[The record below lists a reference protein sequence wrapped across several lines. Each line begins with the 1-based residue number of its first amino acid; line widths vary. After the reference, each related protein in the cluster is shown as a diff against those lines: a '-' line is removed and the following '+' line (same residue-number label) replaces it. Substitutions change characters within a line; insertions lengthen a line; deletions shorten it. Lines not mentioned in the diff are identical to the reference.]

1 MTGRPE
7 TPYSGLSSRL
17 LRWAPLV
24 VLIAV
29 LVAVYASGAL
39 RFFSFATIAEHRDTL
54 QSLVHEH
61 WVSTVIGYAL
71 LYVAVV
77 ALSLPAGALLTI
89 VGGFLFGWI
98 IAAPATIAAA
108 TAGASIL
115 FLIARSSLGD
125 VLLRRAGPRLRSFS
139 EGFRSDSF
147 YYLLFLRLVPVFPFW
162 LVNIAPALFNMPLR
176 TYVAATLLGIMPGT
190 FAYAFLGSGFDS
202 IIAAQRQ
209 AYEKCIARSG
219 AEACEFRLD
228 PGSLLTGEMIVAFL
242 ALGIIALL
250 PVALRRFGS
259 GRERARQAPE

>member
-1 MTGRPE
+1 MTGRPGAPRSE
-7 TPYSGLSSRL
+7 VPSRL
-17 LRWAPLV
+17 LRWAPLIA
-24 VLIAV
+24 LIAV
-29 LVAVYASGAL
+29 VLAVYASGAL
-39 RFFSFATIAEHRDTL
+39 RFLSLAAVAEDRDTL
-54 QSLVHEH
+54 QSLVNEH
-61 WVSTVIGYAL
+61 WVGTLIGYAL

-89 VGGFLFGWI
+89 VGGFLFGWM
-98 IAAPATIAAA
+98 IAAPVTIVAA

-115 FLIARSSLGD
+115 FLIARSFLGD
-125 VLLRRAGPRLRSFS
+125 VLLRRAGPRLKSFS

-147 YYLLFLRLVPVFPFW
+147 HYLLFLRLVPGFPFW
-162 LVNIAPALFNMPLR
+162 LVNIAPALFNVPLR

-209 AYEKCIARSG
+209 AYEQCVARSG
-219 AEACEFRLD
+219 AEACELRLD

-242 ALGIIALL
+242 ALGLVALL

-259 GRERARQAPE
+259 GREGARPAPE